1 MARLEGMLRLALL
14 ILAFLSLQPAA
25 FAKADKRPDPIILI
39 SFDGFRAD
47 YLDRGVTPN
56 LSRLA
61 AQGVT
66 SPMRPS
72 FPSKTFPNHWT
83 LVTGLVPDHNGI
95 VGNRFEDP
103 RRPGVLFTMADDD
116 PFWWNEGEPIWVA
129 AEKAGIRS
137 ATMFWP
143 GSNVAWGG
151 TLPKPR
157 AMPQGGVRPQD
168 WVQYN
173 QAVSDQQRVDTVID
187 WLRRPAAIRPRLI
200 TLYFDLVDT
209 AGHENGP
216 DDPKT
221 MSAVAEADRRLGD
234 LVEGIRKLGLH
245 PNLII
250 VADHGMAATSSERVI
265 PIDQLADPKLY
276 RVVESGPY
284 AALEPTPGNADQ
296 LWAKLSVAG
305 AHHKC
310 WPRGQVPA
318 RLRYGSNPRTPSF
331 LCLADPGWLLEP
343 TTPPQSFSGGA
354 HGYDPAAP
362 EMAALFVASGP
373 AFIPGERLPA
383 FDNVDIAPL
392 LRSLLGLPSAPH
404 SDGTAAI
411 FQGVIRQ

>member
-1 MARLEGMLRLALL
+1 MFRLLVLF
-14 ILAFLSLQPAA
+14 LAFISAQSAV
-25 FAKADKRPDPIILI
+25 FAKSQAPADPVILI

-47 YLDRGVTPN
+47 YLDRGITPN

-61 AQGVT
+61 KQGVT
-66 SPMRPS
+66 APMRPS

-129 AEKAGIRS
+129 TEKAGIRS

-151 TLPKPR
+151 LLPQPR
-157 AMPQGGVRPQD
+157 AMPEGGVRPRD
-168 WVQYN
+168 WAQYN
-173 QAVSDQQRVDTVID
+173 QAVSDQQRVDTVLD

-209 AGHENGP
+209 AAHQNGP

-221 MSAVAEADRRLGD
+221 MAAVAEADRRLGQ
-234 LVEGIRKLGLH
+234 LVDGIRKLGLR
-245 PNLII
+245 PNLVI

-265 PIDQLADPKLY
+265 PIDKLADPALY

-284 AALEPTPGNADQ
+284 AALEPTPGNAEQ
-296 LWAKLSVAG
+296 LWAKLSLPR
-305 AHHKC
+305 AHHHC
-310 WPRGQVPA
+310 WQRGEVPV

-343 TTPPQSFSGGA
+343 TAPPQAFSGGA

-373 AFIPGERLPA
+373 AFIPGKRLAA

-392 LRSLLGLPSAPH
+392 LRSLLRLPSAAT
-404 SDGTAAI
+404 SDGTATT
-411 FQGVIRQ
+411 FQGVIHQ

>member
-1 MARLEGMLRLALL
+1 MFRLFLL
-14 ILAFLSLQPAA
+14 ILWLLSLQSAA
-25 FAKADKRPDPIILI
+25 FAKTEAATDPVILI

-47 YLDRGVTPN
+47 YIDRGVTPN

-61 AQGVT
+61 QQGVT
-66 SPMRPS
+66 GSMRPS

-157 AMPQGGVRPQD
+157 ALPQGGQRPQD
-168 WVQYN
+168 WLQYN
-173 QAVSDQQRVDTVID
+173 QAVSDQQRVNTVLD

-216 DDPKT
+216 DDPRT
-221 MSAVAEADRRLGD
+221 MAAVAEADRRLGE
-234 LVEGIRKLGLH
+234 LVDGIRKLGLR
-245 PNLII
+245 PNLVI

-265 PIDQLADPKLY
+265 PLDQVAEPALY

-284 AALEPTPGNADQ
+284 AALEPTPGNTEQ
-296 LWAKLSVAG
+296 LWAKLKVAG
-305 AHHKC
+305 PHHTC
-310 WPRGQVPA
+310 WRRGEAPI
-318 RLRYGSNPRTPSF
+318 RFRYGSNPRTPSF

-343 TTPPQSFSGGA
+343 TAPTQPFSGGA
-354 HGYDPAAP
+354 HGYDPVAP
-362 EMAALFVASGP
+362 EMAALFVANGP
-373 AFIPGERLPA
+373 AFLPGKRLTA

-392 LRSLLGLPSAPH
+392 LRSLLHLPAAPN
-404 SDGTAAI
+404 SDGTAAT
-411 FQGVIRQ
+411 FQGVTHQ